1 MIKNMLDLILVTF
14 AITLPI
20 SLLWVFGIDD
30 MNKKHPDYEGDD
42 FLDKKF

>member
-1 MIKNMLDLILVTF
+1 MLDFLLIVA
-14 AITLPI
+14 AIVLPI

-30 MNKKHPDYEGDD
+30 MNEKHPDYKGDD